1 MKKYRVRWGRVALL
15 LIGIALSIVIIYY
28 IVAGIIAAAKWC
40 VGLFDTPDDAVADKV
55 EVLKVSG
62 TQLLE
67 SQRMTLRLDSLM
79 AVPMRLDT
87 SRIAVSVYDLTT
99 RQPVYAFHEKHL
111 LPPASCMKIATA
123 VAALR
128 RLGFAHTY
136 KVSLLTRG
144 VMKADTLVGS
154 LMLLADDDPLFEDFS
169 VLTGRLKQR
178 GINCVRGNIYLN
190 LARRDTLRAHPTAKV
205 WDIPFNR
212 TPVLLKGERHIERNL
227 KHALAAAGVR
237 YIKDSSVRP
246 AGKYSYV
253 ATVSHRLTDVITPMM
268 IHSSNIKADA
278 LMYHLDYKRG
288 LQRDRMD
295 WDVRH
300 DIELFWQETFAAD
313 DPGTMRGFVF
323 NDGSGLSPD
332 NRLTAAFLVE
342 MLKYAYADTAIR
354 RYFIDE
360 ALATP
365 DSGLRRGSLLSR
377 MSRPEYRGKIFCK
390 TGTMTTKGGSSLAGY
405 IHSDDG
411 HWYAFA
417 IINVDS
423 PVAEARIFQD
433 KLCKM
438 MIKAK

>member
-1 MKKYRVRWGRVALL
+1 MKKYRVRWDRVAMLVA
-15 LIGIALSIVIIYY
+15 GIVLSVIIIYY
-28 IVAGIIAAAKWC
+28 IIAGIIAAARWC
-40 VGLFDTPDDAVADKV
+40 LALFDGSDDAVADKV
-55 EVLKVSG
+55 EVVKVSRA
-62 TQLLE
+62 QLLE
-67 SQRMTLRLDSLM
+67 SQRMTRRLDSLM
-79 AVPMRLDT
+79 SVPMRLDT
-87 SRIAVSVYDLTT
+87 AKIAVSVYDLTT
-99 RQPVYAFHEKHL
+99 QQPVYAFHEKSL

-123 VAALR
+123 VAALK
-128 RLGFAHTY
+128 RLGFGHTY

-154 LMLLADDDPLFEDFS
+154 LMLLADDDPLFEDFTA
-169 VLTGRLKQR
+169 LTRRLKQR
-178 GINCVRGNIYLN
+178 GINCVKGNIYLN
-190 LARRDTLRAHPTAKV
+190 LARKDTLRAHPTAKV

-212 TPVLLKGERHIERNL
+212 TPVLLKGERHVERNL
-227 KHALAAAGVR
+227 RYALAAAGVR
-237 YIKDSSVRP
+237 YVKDSSVKP
-246 AGKYSYV
+246 GGKYNYV
-253 ATVSHRLTDVITPMM
+253 ATVTHKLTDVITPMM

-278 LMYHLDYKRG
+278 LLYHLDFKRG
-288 LQRDRMD
+288 LQKDQMD
-295 WDVRH
+295 WNVRH
-300 DIELFWQETFAAD
+300 DTELFCQETFSAD
-313 DPGTMRGFVF
+313 GGDAMRGFVF

-342 MLKYAYADTAIR
+342 MLKYAYADASIR

-365 DSGLRRGSLLSR
+365 DSGARRGSLLSR
-377 MSRPEYRGKIFCK
+377 LSHPDYRGRIFCK

-405 IHSDDG
+405 IYSNDG